1 MPFYSF
7 FEEIFIILQ
16 AQHNN
21 IIVMA
26 VFIALHVL
34 VIAMRVAVFVNY
46 RGQNLWLAREL
57 HPTRALKTLA
67 DTGDIRSPLLRR
79 IVADYIA
86 AAEKNAPRVPLDT
99 IVNKHILNL
108 SLAGW
113 RYSGISAWIEKL
125 DNGLIFLGLVLALI
139 FPEYAIVY
147 GLLAISGFALL
158 KCTAAFFDFDTARL
172 LLTDDIHL
180 YVEREV
186 GQFFAGHTAGAI
198 SQFKE
203 EMAEAIDRQSVLLRG
218 AVEKLSADL
227 APALT
232 NLQCLTDLPK
242 ALENMQQSN
251 DRYVVHHEAFMAQ
264 AALIKEIQTALES
277 SLASYET
284 TLQNLVQT
292 MGSGLGTFIEMH
304 GQTAAS
310 GLTEALQTH
319 VARAAEG
326 NQEAIS
332 AMTALVDQL
341 TAQNRDISAHLRT
354 LHERIDS
361 R

>member
-1 MPFYSF
+1 MPFHSF
-7 FEEIFIILQ
+7 FEEIFLILQ

-26 VFIALHVL
+26 VFMALHVL
-34 VIAMRVAVFVNY
+34 AAVLRAVVFMNY

-57 HPTRALKTLA
+57 HPARALKTLE
-67 DTGDIRSPLLRR
+67 DTGDIRNPLLRR

-86 AAEKNAPRVPLDT
+86 AAEKNAPRVPLDA
-99 IVNKHILNL
+99 IVNKHVLAL

-113 RYSGISAWIEKL
+113 RYSDISRWIEKL
-125 DNGLIFLGLVLALI
+125 DNSLIFLGLVLALI
-139 FPEYAIVY
+139 FPDYVIVY
-147 GLLAISGFALL
+147 GLLAVSGFMLL
-158 KCTAAFFDFDTARL
+158 KLAAAFLDYDTARQ

-198 SQFKE
+198 LQFKE
-203 EMAEAIDRQSVLLRG
+203 EMAEAMDRQSVLLRG

-227 APALT
+227 IPALN
-232 NLQCLTDLPK
+232 NLECLADLPK

-251 DRYVVHHEAFMAQ
+251 NRYAIHHEAFMAQ
-264 AALIKEIQTALES
+264 AAVIKDIQTALES

-284 TLQNLVQT
+284 TLQGLIQD
-292 MGSGLGTFIEMH
+292 MGNGLGTFIQMH
-304 GQTAAS
+304 GQAVSA
-310 GLTEALQTH
+310 GMTEAMQAH
-319 VARAAEG
+319 IARAIEG
-326 NQEAIS
+326 NQETIT

-354 LHERIDS
+354 LHERIDD